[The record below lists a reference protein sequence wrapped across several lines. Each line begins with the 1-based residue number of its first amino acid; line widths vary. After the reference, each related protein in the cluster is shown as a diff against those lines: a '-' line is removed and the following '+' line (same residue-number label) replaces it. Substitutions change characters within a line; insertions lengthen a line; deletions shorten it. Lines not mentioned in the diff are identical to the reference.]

1 MSNTSINATN
11 VELQKQLD
19 DKLADARAVLADAD
33 CLHSAAA
40 VQAAY
45 DRLARDIGAQYAEH
59 NPLILAVMNGGLI
72 PTAEIVG
79 RLNFGLEQDY
89 LHATRYRGATTGGG
103 LVWKRQP
110 EAKRITGR
118 HVLVIDDI
126 LDEGHTLVAIRK
138 ALIEFRPASLAVAT
152 LCEKLHDRRAPGAH
166 AEFIGLQ
173 VEDRYVFGCGMDY
186 KEYWRQLPAIYAVK
200 GM

>member
-1 MSNTSINATN
+1 MTPHDSR
-11 VELQKQLD
+11 
-19 DKLADARAVLADAD
+19 LADARAVLAEAD
-33 CLHSAAA
+33 VLHDAAA
-40 VQAAY
+40 VRAAY
-45 DRLARDIGAQYAEH
+45 DRLAAAITARYADL
-59 NPLILAVMNGGLI
+59 NPLILTVMNGGLI

-79 RLNFGLEQDY
+79 RLGFGIEQDY

-110 EAKRITGR
+110 PAASIAGR

-126 LDEGHTLVAIRK
+126 LDEGYTLVAIRK
-138 ALIEFRPASLAVAT
+138 ALAEFEPASLAVAA
-152 LCEKLHDRRAPGAH
+152 LCEKIHDRRAPGAH

-200 GM
+200 GL

>member
-1 MSNTSINATN
+1 MKTKAQPIDQRQIDAA
-11 VELQKQLD
+11 QLE
-19 DKLADARAVLADAD
+19 ARAVLAEAD

-45 DRLARDIGAQYAEH
+45 DRLARDISAKYAEH
-59 NPLILAVMNGGLI
+59 NPLVLTVMNGGLI

-79 RLNFGLEQDY
+79 RLSFALEQDY
-89 LHATRYRGATTGGG
+89 LHATRYRGATSGGG
-103 LVWKRQP
+103 LVWKKQP
-110 EAKRITGR
+110 DAKRISGR

-126 LDEGHTLVAIRK
+126 LDEGHTLVAIRR
-138 ALIEFRPASLAVAT
+138 ALLEFEPASFAVAVT
-152 LCEKLHDRRAPGAH
+152 CEKIHDRRAPGAS
-166 AEFIGLQ
+166 ADFIGLA